1 MILFYFI
8 VFICQY
14 LYINYIFEKHN
25 PNIVKSVYKYTLEN
39 TKEEQSAT
47 IYRTNRNAKKV
58 IIFFSGA
65 FLLEYH
71 FYIKKLM
78 YDLDYEFES
87 IMSNYEFIC
96 YEKTDK
102 TSFDIYDDV
111 YNYISQLEKELG
123 KIEELILFGFS
134 AGGVVASHVMEKC
147 KNMTCKKKII
157 TYDTPWQVHHNVDS
171 FKNNWVY
178 RFDILFFWKVFNVYA
193 NHYNYEDI
201 KDHLKDKKWNSGSD
215 EINQLIKDVHNCSH
229 EKFLKMTEFNFDQ
242 TKDTKVYNIYSCK
255 DIFAIHEISDKFVDK
270 NRDKIKFFNKNI
282 EKNTIGHC
290 SDMAF
295 STEYLM
301 DIMVILFSNES
312 L

>member
-1 MILFYFI
+1 MIFLYFI

-14 LYINYIFEKHN
+14 LYINYIFKKHN
-25 PNIVKSVYKYTLEN
+25 PNIVKSIYKYTLEN

-87 IMSNYEFIC
+87 LMSNYELIC

-102 TSFDIYDDV
+102 TSFDIYEDV
-111 YNYISQLEKELG
+111 YNYISHLEKELG

-201 KDHLKDKKWNSGSD
+201 KDHLKDKKWHSGSD

-229 EKFLKMTEFNFDQ
+229 ETFLKMTEFNFDQ
-242 TKDTKVYNIYSCK
+242 TNDTKVYNIYSRK
-255 DIFAIHEISDKFVDK
+255 DIFAIREISDKFVAK
-270 NRDKIKFFNKNI
+270 NKDKIKFFNKNI

-295 STEYLM
+295 STNYLM

>member
-1 MILFYFI
+1 
-8 VFICQY
+8 
-14 LYINYIFEKHN
+14 
-25 PNIVKSVYKYTLEN
+25 
-39 TKEEQSAT
+39 
-47 IYRTNRNAKKV
+47 
-58 IIFFSGA
+58 
-65 FLLEYH
+65 
-71 FYIKKLM
+71 
-78 YDLDYEFES
+78 
-87 IMSNYEFIC
+87 
-96 YEKTDK
+96 
-102 TSFDIYDDV
+102 
-111 YNYISQLEKELG
+111 LEKELG

-201 KDHLKDKKWNSGSD
+201 KHHLKDKKWHSGSD
-215 EINQLIKDVHNCSH
+215 EINKLIKDVHNCSH
-229 EKFLKMTEFNFDQ
+229 ETFLKMTEFNFDQ
-242 TKDTKVYNIYSCK
+242 THDTKVYNIYSQK